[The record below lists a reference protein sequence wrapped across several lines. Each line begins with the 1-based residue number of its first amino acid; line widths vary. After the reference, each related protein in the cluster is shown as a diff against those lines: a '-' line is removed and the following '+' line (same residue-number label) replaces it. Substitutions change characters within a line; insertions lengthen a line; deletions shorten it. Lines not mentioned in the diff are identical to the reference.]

1 MAIAIADATHE
12 NRVFRGN
19 GVVKELDDPVDIS
32 VVVNPALGKE
42 SGKCVKR
49 GPGDTLQRNVVS
61 EEESVTEGLIIR
73 ELLSTREY
81 PPERERRILEELED

>member
-1 MAIAIADATHE
+1 MAIAIADATHK

-19 GVVKELDDPVDIS
+19 GVVKKLDDLVNIS

-42 SGKCVKR
+42 SGEGVKR
-49 GPGDTLQRNVVS
+49 GPGDTLQGNVVS
-61 EEESVTEGLIIR
+61 EEESVAEGLILR

-81 PPERERRILEELED
+81 PPERERRIPEELED